1 MQWSLCWESLLST
14 LQVRPPAPRLGIPRM
29 ETVRGPSVTTV
40 PGTVDS
46 SRKNEKVLVHF
57 PDDSLSP
64 RSQPLVPQEEG
75 PPHPQRNLSSWIS
88 AQGLAAFLASSQHRM
103 DWGQHALGDLSH
115 LPQLVLGC
123 CLGDALTLASMAEYL
138 GMQNLVPGGFRAQ
151 PLYLG
156 IVSFLG
162 PCPPGSSFL

>member
-103 DWGQHALGDLSH
+103 DWGAACS
-115 LPQLVLGC
+115 
-123 CLGDALTLASMAEYL
+123 
-138 GMQNLVPGGFRAQ
+138 R
-151 PLYLG
+151 
-156 IVSFLG
+156 
-162 PCPPGSSFL
+162 